1 MVCESFPIHL
11 GKLTQAYDSDCI
23 ILSTKFTPQIAADVA
38 NPMEE
43 MLAGSFDRLGT
54 DTVDIYWIHHPTDV
68 ERWTPFL
75 IPLLHSGKVKS
86 VGVSNHNL
94 TEIKRAQEILF
105 KEGFRLSAVQNH
117 YSLLYH
123 SSEKA
128 GILDYCKEQ
137 GIAFWVY
144 MVLEQAHFPASMTW
158 RILFPK
164 AVSVATHITRYS
176 LK

>member
-1 MVCESFPIHL
+1 
-11 GKLTQAYDSDCI
+11 
-23 ILSTKFTPQIAADVA
+23 
-38 NPMEE
+38 
-43 MLAGSFDRLGT
+43 MLASVLVSTYNWPEALELCLRSVFCQTVKPAEIVVADDGSRDDTRQLIDRLRRET
-54 DTVDIYWIHHPTDV
+54 D
-68 ERWTPFL
+68 
-75 IPLLHSGKVKS
+75 IPIVHVW
-86 VGVSNHNL
+86 
-94 TEIKRAQEILF
+94 QED
-105 KEGFRLSAVQNH
+105 KGFRLSAVQNH